1 MSGREELETRNHWT
15 VQCSWCGHQ
24 HRDVSEMVDYQS
36 EEWREGEC
44 AECEKPIRYRVHVSH
59 TYICEPMGDPV
70 K

>member
-1 MSGREELETRNHWT
+1 
-15 VQCSWCGHQ
+15 
-24 HRDVSEMVDYQS
+24 MVDYQS